1 MACFW
6 DVLTPN
12 DRYIFCEEQLCAMI
26 VEPANTWSNIG
37 YLIIAIMMLQS
48 RTVTNRRVKHLFAGS
63 TFALFIGS
71 TLFHASGTYM
81 GRIADVGAMFFLS
94 TVILTLSAE
103 RFFSLRERWANAFFL
118 LLLATSL
125 YGLVAH
131 QIGSKFFALQ
141 ILLAT
146 IIEWRMAHTKT
157 SLNGKKV
164 LYSVL
169 LIIAAFTFWIL
180 DVKKILCDPGNHILT
195 DHGMWHL
202 LAAGAIW
209 VFFTSYAGMTQ
220 LTSQNKH

>member
-6 DVLTPN
+6 DGFTPN

-37 YLIIAIMMLQS
+37 YLIIAVMMLQS

-71 TLFHASGTYM
+71 SLFHASGTYM

-94 TVILTLSAE
+94 TVILTLSVE
-103 RFFSLRERWANAFFL
+103 RYFRLRERWANVFFL
-118 LLLATSL
+118 LLLSVSL

-131 QIGSKFFALQ
+131 QIGSKFFGLQ

-146 IIEWRMAHTKT
+146 ILEWRMVRTPSALK
-157 SLNGKKV
+157 GKRV
-164 LYSVL
+164 ALSVL
-169 LIIAAFTFWIL
+169 LFMAAFLFWIL
-180 DVKKILCDPGNHILT
+180 DVTKILCHPGNHVLT
-195 DHGMWHL
+195 GHAMWHL
-202 LAAGAIW
+202 LAAASTW
-209 VFFTSYAGMTQ
+209 VLFTSYAGIAKFSDM
-220 LTSQNKH
+220 HR